1 MLLIESIRLALAA
14 IRANKLRSFLTML
27 GIIIGISSV
36 IAITSI
42 GASAKGA
49 VSDEFESYGKAY
61 MYIRTD
67 YELLQETTGDYTV
80 RDEDLFTRD
89 NVDALKERFKD
100 DILYAAPYAN
110 ENMEARV
117 GRITAKINSYGVA
130 ADYEN
135 FNKSINIVSGRMIN
149 EGDVEGSRDRI
160 VIDTKCAEKL
170 FGRQDVVG
178 ESLPVTIG
186 AESRELTI
194 AGVYLM
200 KESLSTQISAAMG
213 MDAFTA
219 YMPYTAILSG
229 EAASPYI
236 ELYGNPDKSI
246 KEQGDAY
253 ANYMTRIKDKSKGF
267 YMYESAEAQQTIIN
281 QVLGVLSVA
290 IGAIAAISLLVGGIG
305 IMNIMLVSVTER
317 TREIGI
323 RKSLGARTKDIMT
336 QFLIEAVILSVI
348 GGIIGTALGIG
359 IAAAGMAVA
368 GVRVI
373 VQPLVVL
380 LAVAFSAAVGL
391 FFGLFPAK
399 RAAGLDPIEALRYE

>member
-1 MLLIESIRLALAA
+1 MLLVESIRLALAA

-67 YELLQETTGDYTV
+67 YEQLQETTGDYTV

-89 NVDALKERFKD
+89 DVDALKDRFKE

-117 GRITAKINSYGVA
+117 GRITAKISSYGVA
-130 ADYEN
+130 ADYDK
-135 FNKSINIVSGRMIN
+135 FNKSINIVYGRMIN

-170 FGRQDVVG
+170 FGRQNVVG
-178 ESLPVTIG
+178 ETLPVTIG
-186 AESRELTI
+186 SESREFTI

-200 KESLSTQISAAMG
+200 KETLSTQISAAMG
-213 MDAFTA
+213 MDSFTA

-229 EAASPYI
+229 DGASPYI

-359 IAAAGMAVA
+359 IAAAGMAIA

>member
-1 MLLIESIRLALAA
+1 MLLIENIRLALAA
-14 IRANKLRSFLTML
+14 IKANKLRSFLTML

-67 YELLQETTGDYTV
+67 YELLQETTGDYIV
-80 RDEDLFTRD
+80 SEEDMFNRDDVE
-89 NVDALKERFKD
+89 ALKDRFD
-100 DILYAAPYAN
+100 GDIKYAAPYAN

-117 GRITAKINSYGVA
+117 GRMTAKISAMGVA
-130 ADYEN
+130 SDYEE
-135 FNKSINIVSGRMIN
+135 FNKSINIIFGRMIN
-149 EGDVEGSRDRI
+149 ESDVDGRRDRI

-170 FGRQDVVG
+170 FGKQDVVG
-178 ESLPVTIG
+178 EMLPITVG
-186 AESRELTI
+186 DESREFAI
-194 AGVYLM
+194 VGVYLM
-200 KESLSTQISAAMG
+200 KETLSTQITAAMG
-213 MDAFTA
+213 MDAYTT
-219 YMPYTAILSG
+219 YMPYTAILTG
-229 EAASPYI
+229 EATSPYI
-236 ELYGNPDKSI
+236 EVYGNPDKDI
-246 KEQGDAY
+246 KKQGEEY
-253 ANYMTRIKDKSKGF
+253 AKYMTHIKDKQKGF

-336 QFLIEAVILSVI
+336 QFLIEAIILSVI

-368 GVRVI
+368 GVKVI
-373 VQPLVVL
+373 IQPLVVL

-399 RAAGLDPIEALRYE
+399 RAARLDPIEALRYE